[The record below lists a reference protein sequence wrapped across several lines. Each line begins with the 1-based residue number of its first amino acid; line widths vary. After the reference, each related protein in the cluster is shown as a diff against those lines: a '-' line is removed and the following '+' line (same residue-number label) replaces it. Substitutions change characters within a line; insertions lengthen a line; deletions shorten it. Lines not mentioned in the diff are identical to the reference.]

1 MQIIMGKVT
10 VTVEVTVNNY
20 AAFIDDLPGCVS
32 TGKTFR
38 ELKANMTEAVA
49 DHLEISREYGDKIS
63 DLFSGDYELVFRF
76 DTQSLLQHYRGI
88 FTNAALQRITGI
100 NQRQLQHYA
109 SGMSRPRPEQANRIE
124 SALHH
129 LGEELMAV
137 EL

>member
-1 MQIIMGKVT
+1 MKIIMGKVN

-49 DHLEISREYGDKIS
+49 DNLEISREYGDKIS
-63 DLFSGDYELVFRF
+63 DLFLGDYELVFRF

-124 SALHH
+124 TALHH

>member
-1 MQIIMGKVT
+1 MQIIMGKVN

-49 DHLEISREYGDKIS
+49 NHLEISREYGDKIADQFS
-63 DLFSGDYELVFRF
+63 DDYELVFRF

-124 SALHH
+124 SALHQ

>member
-1 MQIIMGKVT
+1 MGKVN

-20 AAFIDDLPGCVS
+20 AAFIDDLPGCIS

-124 SALHH
+124 TALHH

>member
-1 MQIIMGKVT
+1 MEKVV
-10 VTVEVTVNNY
+10 VTVEVTENNY
-20 AAFIDDLPGCVS
+20 AAFIDKLPGCIS

-38 ELKANMTEAVA
+38 ELKANMNEAVA

-63 DLFSGDYELVFRF
+63 DLFKSDYELVFSF

-109 SGMSRPRPEQANRIE
+109 SGASRPRPEQKKRIE
-124 SALHH
+124 AALHH
-129 LGEELMAV
+129 LGEELLSVAF
-137 EL
+137 

>member
-1 MQIIMGKVT
+1 MDRVF
-10 VTVEVTVNNY
+10 VTVEVTENNY
-20 AAFIDDLPGCVS
+20 AAYMEDLPGCTS

-38 ELKANMTEAVA
+38 ELKTNITEAVTG
-49 DHLEISREYGDKIS
+49 HLEVSKEFGDEIPEK
-63 DLFSGDYELVFRF
+63 FTGQFELVFRF

-109 SGMSRPRPEQANRIE
+109 TGTSRPRPEQARRIE
-124 SALHH
+124 TALHL
-129 LGEELMAV
+129 LGEELIAI